1 MTLTIEHLLE
11 LFNQL
16 PKNINFEYVKPGKSK
31 AQLIN
36 VDDAMRRVD
45 MARVNEDG
53 STNSTSLTTDNLIS
67 LVNNIKENIPF
78 RVDDI
83 FRGGGNTRST
93 YEAVLAHT
101 AEFYKCKVGNNKHLI
116 WFPTYKHEIG
126 KIVEYDSIP
135 KKELFTFYVYKMNS
149 SSTANHYL
157 RDIEKDIVVDA
168 VIKATGNVHN
178 SIFDVDNIEIA
189 KNIREI
195 VMADPRNNDRSVKNY
210 GGYPGSACLQYINF
224 LNELLNGVSTETSSS
239 PTILS
244 DLTLQKIVYGA
255 PGTGK
260 SFGTDD
266 KIKVVYPSKEGQ
278 KTNVFRTTFHPDSDY
293 STFVGAYKPTK
304 NLSQKLLWKEELV
317 SKCKEYATRPGYNNQ
332 NLTQFGYDFSL
343 SLQRITKEDKT
354 FSYANFLAEAGVTD
368 TSASSYVTAGMDLY
382 SKTASKIANIT
393 YSFVP
398 QTFTKAYIQAWKNF
412 IAGEKKPVFLVIEE
426 INRGNCAQIFGDLF
440 QLLDRDDE
448 TGMSCYPIKPDTDLG
463 NFIADELSGL
473 AGEATEWQSV
483 IQGEELLLPN
493 NLHIWAT
500 MNTSDQSLFPIDS
513 AFKRRWKW
521 EYVKIADK
529 KKDWKI
535 KFAYNVGDEE
545 KSQDRDWWKFIE
557 QINKIIASMTSSA
570 DKQLGYFF
578 CKPDK
583 KEDDAEKNT
592 IISEEAFVGKVVF
605 YLWNDVFKNYAMDEG
620 NLFKFKPTADAK
632 DEDLTFPDFYDDEG
646 KVNGYVAAQFIDHV
660 MAWEKSGENL

>member
-1 MTLTIEHLLE
+1 MELTIDYIKDLLKDKNRDGSAETLIGEVAFQKRDALKSIAETTNGVTRSNTKWRRCQYIIIEKRASEPVTMETCLKGWKALAQSHGDQTLIIETEPKEWVIYDHNSNIIGHNDEVMTLL
-11 LFNQL
+11 
-16 PKNINFEYVKPGKSK
+16 KK
-31 AQLIN
+31 
-36 VDDAMRRVD
+36 
-45 MARVNEDG
+45 
-53 STNSTSLTTDNLIS
+53 IS
-67 LVNNIKENIPF
+67 EQNK
-78 RVDDI
+78 
-83 FRGGGNTRST
+83 GGNM
-93 YEAVLAHT
+93 
-101 AEFYKCKVGNNKHLI
+101 GI
-116 WFPTYKHEIG
+116 
-126 KIVEYDSIP
+126 
-135 KKELFTFYVYKMNS
+135 
-149 SSTANHYL
+149 
-157 RDIEKDIVVDA
+157 
-168 VIKATGNVHN
+168 
-178 SIFDVDNIEIA
+178 
-189 KNIREI
+189 
-195 VMADPRNNDRSVKNY
+195 
-210 GGYPGSACLQYINF
+210 
-224 LNELLNGVSTETSSS
+224 
-239 PTILS
+239 
-244 DLTLQKIVYGA
+244 LQKIVYGA

-266 KIKVVYPSKEGQ
+266 KIKVIYPSKEEQ

-304 NLSQKLLWKEELV
+304 NLSQKLLGKEELV

-343 SLQRITKEDKT
+343 SLQKISKEDKT

-382 SKTASKIANIT
+382 TKTASKIANIT

-398 QTFTKAYIQAWKNF
+398 QTFTKAYIQAWKNY
-412 IAGEKKPVFLVIEE
+412 ISGDKKPVFLVIEE

-448 TGMSCYPIKPDTDLG
+448 TGMSSYPIKPDTDLG
-463 NFIADELSGL
+463 NFIADELSGF
-473 AGEATEWQSV
+473 AGKVPECQS
-483 IQGEELLLPN
+483 IIEGEELLLPS

-529 KKDWKI
+529 KKGWKI
-535 KFAYNVGDEE
+535 KFAYKDGDEE
-545 KSQDRDWWKFIE
+545 KSQDRDWWAFIE

-583 KEDDAEKNT
+583 KENGAEKNT

-620 NLFKFKPTADAK
+620 NLFKFKAKPDAK
-632 DEDLTFPDFYDDEG
+632 EEDLTFPDFYDEEG
-646 KVNGYVAAQFIDHV
+646 NFNGYVAAQFIDHV
-660 MAWEKSGENL
+660 MAWEKDKED